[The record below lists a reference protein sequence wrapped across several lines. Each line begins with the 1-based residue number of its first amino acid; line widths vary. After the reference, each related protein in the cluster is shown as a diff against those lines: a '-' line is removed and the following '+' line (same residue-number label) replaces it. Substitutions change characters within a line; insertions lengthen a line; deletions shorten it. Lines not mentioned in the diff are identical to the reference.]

1 MGFTRLRDGRDGLTR
16 NQALYD
22 DVKGH
27 RRSAG
32 TFATE
37 KAADRAWQ
45 RHGTLSA
52 YAAVLAGQGRYD
64 VNVSSA
70 CRTAT
75 HCTPRS
81 SSCGASPVRRMIP
94 AASCA
99 HSASD
104 SVRSSGAART
114 EQCHTGLSQP
124 QLTKAA
130 SGWASSPARR
140 RRSGDLPGRRSGSS
154 SCGSENISCSTDSGL
169 H

>member
-64 VNVSSA
+64 VNVI
-70 CRTAT
+70 
-75 HCTPRS
+75 
-81 SSCGASPVRRMIP
+81 VRVPDRHP
-94 AASCA
+94 L
-99 HSASD
+99 H
-104 SVRSSGAART
+104 
-114 EQCHTGLSQP
+114 P
-124 QLTKAA
+124 QVILL
-130 SGWASSPARR
+130 RR
-140 RRSGDLPGRRSGSS
+140 
-154 SCGSENISCSTDSGL
+154 
-169 H
+169 